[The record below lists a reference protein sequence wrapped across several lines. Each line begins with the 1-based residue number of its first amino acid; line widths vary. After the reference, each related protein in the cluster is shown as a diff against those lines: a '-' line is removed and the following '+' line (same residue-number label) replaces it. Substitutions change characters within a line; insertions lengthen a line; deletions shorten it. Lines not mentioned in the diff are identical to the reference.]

1 MQLEYKIVNVR
12 TISRKPGIIYASI
25 VDAQGQL
32 CVNATLDYCVGWIK
46 CELAKAEVVEAVNK
60 IRDLSLP

>member
-46 CELAKAEVVEAVNK
+46 SELAKAEQQTKA
-60 IRDLSLP
+60 LTTH